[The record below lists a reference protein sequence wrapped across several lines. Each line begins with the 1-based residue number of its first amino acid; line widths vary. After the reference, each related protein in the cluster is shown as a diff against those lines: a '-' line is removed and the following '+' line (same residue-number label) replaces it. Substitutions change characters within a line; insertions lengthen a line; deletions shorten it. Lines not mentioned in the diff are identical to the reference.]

1 MSLLKTIRYPSDLK
15 KVSPDRFPELC
26 QEIREQIVSVVSS
39 VGGHLASNLGV
50 VELTVALHSLL
61 DTPQDKLIWDTGNQA
76 YAHKLLTGRREQFH
90 TLRQYGGLS
99 GFCKREESEYDTF
112 NAGHAG
118 TGVSAAFGMVEAR
131 EQLGQTHKVVC
142 VVGDGAMTAGLTL
155 EGMHHAGGTDKDFL
169 VILNDNQM
177 SISKNVGAISAYLNR
192 TFTGEFYSKVREET
206 EQFLQAIPH
215 IGPPVMK
222 MARRAEELAKG
233 LILPGILFEELG
245 FQYVGPIDG
254 HQFEHLMPTLENVLK
269 LKGPVLLH
277 VITKKG
283 LGYEPAIHSPV
294 WFHACPAFVR
304 ETGAPAKKSPRPS
317 YTAHA
322 VNALIRVARED
333 KRVVAITAA
342 MCEGTGL
349 TAFEKEFPER
359 LYDVGIAEQHAVTFA
374 GGLAAQGLRP
384 VVALYAT
391 FLQRAYDQ
399 IVHDV
404 ATQNLPVTFCID
416 RGGLV
421 AEDGTTHHGAFD
433 ISFLR
438 HVPNMVVMAP
448 KDENELQHM
457 IKTCLAHDGPASVRY
472 PRGTCL
478 GVKMDPEP
486 QILPMGKGE
495 LLRDGSDVGI
505 VAIGVTVWQAVQA
518 AERLEQ
524 EGISAAVL
532 NARFVKPLDAEMI
545 GSLVRRVRCLI
556 TVEEGA
562 KMGGFGSAVLETLA
576 EQGITHLPTQLMG
589 LPDWFIE
596 QGPQDL
602 LREKYGLTAEG
613 IYQQVKALLA
623 RTANQENQASS
634 ISLDVGKDLRSHHG
648 YDVAMLVRGAKG
660 SDGDEQGS

>member
-1 MSLLKTIRYPSDLK
+1 MSLLKTIHSPMDLK
-15 KVSPDRFPELC
+15 RITPDQFPRLC
-26 QEIREQIVSVVSS
+26 QEIREQILSVVSH

-50 VELTVALHSLL
+50 VELTVALQYML
-61 DTPQDKLIWDTGNQA
+61 DTPQDKIVWDTGNQA

-99 GFCKREESEYDTF
+99 GFCKREESIYDTF

-131 EQLGQTHKVVC
+131 EQLKQTHKVAC
-142 VVGDGAMTAGLTL
+142 VVGDGALTSGMTL
-155 EGMHHAGGTDKDFL
+155 EALHHAGGLGKDFL

-192 TFTGEFYSKVREET
+192 TFTGEFYTRMRQET
-206 EQFLQAIPH
+206 VQFLQAIPQ
-215 IGPPVMK
+215 IGEPMQK
-222 MARRAEELAKG
+222 MAKRAEELARG
-233 LILPGILFEELG
+233 LILPGLLFEELG
-245 FQYVGPIDG
+245 FRYVGPIDG
-254 HQFEHLMPTLENVLK
+254 HNFEHLLPTLENVLK

-283 LGYEPAIHSPV
+283 LGYEPAIQNPV

-304 ETGAPAKKSPRPS
+304 ESGQPAKKAARPS
-317 YTAHA
+317 YTAIA
-322 VNALIRVARED
+322 IDSLVKLARQD
-333 KRVVAITAA
+333 QRIVAITAA

-349 TAFEKEFPER
+349 NVFEKEFPDR

-374 GGLAAQGLRP
+374 AGLAAQGLRP
-384 VVALYAT
+384 VVALYST

-399 IVHDV
+399 AVHDV

-433 ISFLR
+433 MAFLR

-457 IKTCLAHDGPASVRY
+457 MKTCLQYEGPASVRY
-472 PRGTCL
+472 PRGVSL
-478 GVKMDPEP
+478 GVKMDAEP
-486 QILPMGKGE
+486 KALQVGQGEILRNGT
-495 LLRDGSDVGI
+495 DVALI
-505 VAIGVTVWQAVQA
+505 AIGVTVWEAFKA

-524 EGISAAVL
+524 EGISTAVV
-532 NARFVKPLDAEMI
+532 NGRFVKPLDANLI
-545 GSLVRRVRCLI
+545 GDVAKKVRYVV

-562 KMGGFGSAVLETLA
+562 RMGGFGSAVLEALS
-576 EQGITHLPTQLMG
+576 ELGLTHLRTKVLG
-589 LPDWFIE
+589 LPDWYIE
-596 QGPQDL
+596 QGPQ
-602 LREKYGLTAEG
+602 
-613 IYQQVKALLA
+613 
-623 RTANQENQASS
+623 
-634 ISLDVGKDLRSHHG
+634 
-648 YDVAMLVRGAKG
+648 
-660 SDGDEQGS
+660 